1 MKSYCQGHNLLK
13 TSIFGIFSVLF
24 SVILPDL
31 GYSQNHSSEAYT
43 YFMLPCELQ
52 KSIVYLTSD
61 ESAGRATGSDGCTMA
76 AKYIAGKLSDAGLEP
91 FGLSYFQSFTATN
104 GKRGTNVIG
113 KLSSTTGSNKY
124 IIIGAHYD
132 HRGTINGQIYR
143 GADDNASGVA
153 VLLSLAS
160 AISKMKMDGMQID
173 KNILFMAFDGKELSM
188 SGSRF
193 FVGKTMIPP
202 GNIQL
207 MVNIDQIGTSLAAP
221 NKNKDYIIAIG
232 NEHLGEWE
240 SKQLDFCNRAYK
252 LSLDIDYS
260 FYGSETFRKLF
271 YKMSDQAPFAEKNIP
286 AILFTAGINEHT
298 YKITDTEAVIEY
310 PILSRRAM
318 LIYYFLYRM
327 ILE

>member
-1 MKSYCQGHNLLK
+1 MKSYCRGHNLLK

-260 FYGSETFRKLF
+260 
-271 YKMSDQAPFAEKNIP
+271 
-286 AILFTAGINEHT
+286 
-298 YKITDTEAVIEY
+298 
-310 PILSRRAM
+310 
-318 LIYYFLYRM
+318 
-327 ILE
+327 